1 MDMSKIQRA
10 LGFIEGVC
18 AGLKEKE
25 AELIEEAIVEIDCEL
40 ENAAGDSTTGI
51 PFGHHV
57 ALQGIDP
64 RKDNRFREEKQE
76 MCSGL
81 PEVTA
86 KLVAIEP
93 EDYLSA
99 SQMDELEERL
109 QKHFT
114 DYINGKTQ
122 NFKLVCCD
130 CIQALVAITQLK
142 EQLKDREYCACAERP

>member
-51 PFGHHV
+51 PFGHHI

-64 RKDNRFREEKQE
+64 RNDNARKEIAAE
-76 MCSGL
+76 MHT
-81 PEVTA
+81 TA
-86 KLVAIEP
+86 E
-93 EDYLSA
+93 
-99 SQMDELEERL
+99 MDELVERL
-109 QKHFT
+109 FRHRE
-114 DYINGKTQ
+114 DYGKGRSQ
-122 NFKLVCCD
+122 PWGVVCAD
-130 CIQALVAITQLK
+130 CKKAAEVITRLRLLI
-142 EQLKDREYCACAERP
+142 EDLEYAACAERP